1 MSKANI
7 WETELT
13 QWNRVV
19 RTLET
24 YAGMPA
30 PSMPHFPARVFGVF
44 HRHALGD
51 QGLVSSLTPQ
61 PIAYPEH
68 ATQTALVTRHCAQW
82 WPPHDDCAFRRR
94 SHGWR

>member
-68 ATQTALVTRHCAQW
+68 ATQTALVTQALRSVVAT
-82 WPPHDDCAFRRR
+82 PRRLR
-94 SHGWR
+94 VPA